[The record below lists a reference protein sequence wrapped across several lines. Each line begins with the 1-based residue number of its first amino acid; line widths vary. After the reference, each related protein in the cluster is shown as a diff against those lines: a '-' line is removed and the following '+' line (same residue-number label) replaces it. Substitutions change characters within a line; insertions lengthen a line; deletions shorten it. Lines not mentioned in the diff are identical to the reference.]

1 MMVLNHGFTIV
12 TLLLFLALFFADD
25 AWARSLPW
33 NARSTGP
40 DAGVAPATLVKRAA
54 SDAYYQTCYDKGL
67 TLTCASE
74 MSDSMAYI
82 YFNSRSV
89 VATALTQADLT
100 ASGWTVDPEPW
111 MALEEKFEQYV
122 GEEILTELGLDPAN
136 NAVVNWV
143 HSVAIDSTHPVGAL
157 LA

>member
-54 SDAYYQTCYDKGL
+54 SDAYYQTCYSKGL
-67 TLTCASE
+67 GLTCASE
-74 MSDSMAYI
+74 MSDSLADL
-82 YFNSRSV
+82 YFGRT
-89 VATALTQADLT
+89 VAADAPTQAKLT
-100 ASGWTVDPEPW
+100 ASGWTVDPNPYT
-111 MALEEKFEQYV
+111 ALEEKFEQYV

-157 LA
+157 QA